1 MWRGWDLVEGAET
14 RMSEVGRS
22 ETRLCWAR
30 AGVDSHFVIGAA
42 YGPEA
47 IDSRGTEMSTK
58 TKTPKQIIDDMLARA
73 LKAPHGIVAEVHLIN
88 HDWAIEMR
96 GRNTNNR
103 KISKANVRRYRA
115 DAMNN
120 RWTLNGQPIIF
131 SSDGVLADGQH
142 RGEAVVDSPF
152 ELPTLV
158 VAGIPPEARVTMDQ
172 GRRRHAG
179 DYLTMLGEETGDIGA
194 TMIRYIMA
202 HAASDGSALRGLA
215 KPSSAEILEYFAAN
229 RDRIVRSAEF
239 AQAVRDAAR
248 YHVAGPMLAF
258 LHYTLTAIDADAAQH
273 YLMQIA
279 KGEGLSETDPAYK
292 VREKLIALGR
302 IGATKKAEVIL
313 SGWKPFREG
322 RPLKTIRV
330 QGRLP
335 DVS

>member
-1 MWRGWDLVEGAET
+1 
-14 RMSEVGRS
+14 
-22 ETRLCWAR
+22 
-30 AGVDSHFVIGAA
+30 
-42 YGPEA
+42 
-47 IDSRGTEMSTK
+47 MSTK

-73 LKAPHGIVAEVHLIN
+73 LKAPHGIVAEVHMIN

-96 GRNTNNR
+96 ARNTNNR

-142 RGEAVVDSPF
+142 RGEAVVDTAF

-215 KPSSAEILEYFAAN
+215 KPSSAEILEFFTAN
-229 RDRIVRSAEF
+229 RERVVRSAEF

-248 YHVAGPMLAF
+248 YHVAAPMLAF
-258 LHYTLTAIDADAAQH
+258 LHYTLTEIDADAAQR

-279 KGEGLSETDPAYK
+279 KGEGLSEADPAYK

-335 DVS
+335 SLGTDAGQLDLG